1 MDTPTFQVGDLV
13 MIAEDFVRPAWR
25 GTTYRVTRKLKVNLE
40 LEPVA
45 GGRRVRA
52 NPRVLVPA
60 PPAVDPK
67 ATPVTDL
74 PYQPPLHPGQIV
86 TVAGPGWR
94 EPPDALYIVL
104 KHRPDDKVSI
114 AKLGG
119 DQRGRYWPGV
129 PRRMLTVVE
138 ADQVIRPTSSP

>member
-1 MDTPTFQVGDLV
+1 MDTATLQVGDLV
-13 MIAEDFVRPAWR
+13 MIAEEFLRPAYR
-25 GTTYRVTRKLKVNLE
+25 GVVYRVTRMLKVNLE

-52 NPRVLVPA
+52 NPQVLVPA
-60 PPAVDPK
+60 PPGTGPK

-74 PYQPPLHPGQIV
+74 PYRPPLRPGQIV
-86 TVAGPGWR
+86 TVTGPGWR
-94 EPPDALYIVL
+94 EPPGLLYIVL

-119 DQRGRYWPGV
+119 HEQGHYWPSV
-129 PRRMLTVVE
+129 PRRMLTLVE
-138 ADQVIRPTSSP
+138 ADQVIRPPSGS

>member
-1 MDTPTFQVGDLV
+1 MDTPTFRVGDLV
-13 MIAEDFVRPAWR
+13 MIAEDYARPAHR
-25 GTTYRVTRKLKVNLE
+25 GVVYRVTRALKVNLE

-52 NPRVLVPA
+52 NPQLLVAA
-60 PPAVDPK
+60 PPATDTN
-67 ATPVTDL
+67 ATVVEV
-74 PYQPPLHPGQIV
+74 PYQPPLSPGQIV

-94 EPPDALYIVL
+94 QPPDVLYIVL

-119 DQRGRYWPGV
+119 DDGQYWPSI
-129 PRRMLTVVE
+129 PRNMLTVIE
-138 ADQVIRPTSSP
+138 ADQVIKPTGGS